1 MGGAALWS
9 GTNIYTFRRKHSASV
24 ATVKGS
30 AGRMLS
36 EHENMS
42 SVSTKVKNF
51 CLYIT
56 DIIYSTL

>member
-1 MGGAALWS
+1 MRGAALWY
-9 GTNIYTFRRKHSASV
+9 GTNIYTFRRKYSASV

-36 EHENMS
+36 EHKNVS

-51 CLYIT
+51 GLY
-56 DIIYSTL
+56 IIYSTYI